1 MTFRSGRS
9 LRQQIEAGLNGEA
22 DPLGPDGL
30 GLPDAPDDAASDEP
44 EFQSGDTAEQP
55 IRRGKT
61 PAAPEMR
68 GRRGKERH
76 VDEEVRAAYEA
87 AQSGR
92 AAAARVVAAVGSGP
106 GSTAR
111 KLPDLG
117 VLPPL
122 LHASGAF
129 GTLRARLGSESGP
142 IAAGGRHASLAAVP
156 HGAKTFLAAA
166 LTSGDVAPRG
176 HYDAAAPGLLGIA
189 RPAAAA
195 AAVGATGSASAT
207 AVTAATAA
215 TVAAGERLCWVAR
228 DAEIGDRVAEELQA
242 WLGDPDA
249 VAILEPR
256 TSLAYERSELVRDE
270 TAARVAALSAWRSGR
285 ARVLVASV
293 QALLQH
299 TLDPEE
305 LPAEPRRLK
314 VGARLHQDALLRDL
328 MALGYDP
335 VVEVAGR
342 GEFAR
347 RGGLVDVFPSAAP
360 LPIRIEL
367 FGDEIDSM
375 RIFDPTDQRS
385 LGPVQEVVLL
395 PASEFLVPPAG
406 LTEIRD
412 RVERLP
418 GRAKLP
424 DRLVADLTRFEEGIH
439 AGTGELGAH
448 SGHVH
453 DVGAVARA
461 LETGDAAEVW
471 AGVLCPATGLDHI
484 PVGTLL
490 VLDEPGDIADA
501 ADFLWRQA
509 EERRA
514 ELIAGGDLPA
524 TWPEAYLA
532 PRDWKSRLLRGR
544 TLELTWESEAAAPTG
559 GGTPMGDLFGWH
571 EPALPPART
580 ARLAET
586 VTGWTNDGDRVVL
599 ASDQA
604 PRLADIMAEQ
614 GLPTGMVDRLTEA
627 PRPGTRT
634 LIGRSLNGGFT
645 GGPDGLTFVTDR
657 ELFGSV
663 RVRRPKALRRVVP
676 RDVLERLTQ
685 GDLVVHVDHGI
696 ARYERMLRRGT
707 AGDER
712 DYLEL
717 SFSGTDKIFLPVEQ
731 INRISRYSGG
741 ENPAL
746 SKLGGAEWLRTKQ
759 RVKRA
764 VTDLAKELLEI
775 YAARAAAPGFAYS
788 ADTPW
793 QQELEASFPYEETL
807 DQLRATAEVKI
818 DMEAG
823 RPMDRLVVG
832 DVGYGKTEVALRGI
846 FKAIQGGK
854 QVAVLVPTTVL
865 VAQHYTTFSQ
875 RFAAFPITVRLLSRF
890 VPAREQEDTIAG
902 LADGGVDLVIGT
914 HRLLS
919 KDVHFRDL
927 GMVVVDEEQRF
938 GVAAK
943 ERLKRL
949 RREVDVLT
957 LSATP
962 IPRTLNLALAGVR
975 DLSLIETPPED
986 RLPIQTRVAEAS
998 TGLVR
1003 DAILR
1008 ELDRGG
1014 QVFFVHNRVET
1025 IEAQAEQLRQLL
1037 PGVRIAVGHGQMPE
1051 GHLEKVMIG
1060 FAGGAT
1066 EVLVCTTIIESG
1078 LDIPNANTI
1087 IIDRADTLGLAQLYQ
1102 LRGRV
1107 GRSARRAYAYLLY
1120 RRREKLSDV
1129 ARKRLQAIFNAS
1141 ELGAGFQIALS
1152 DLEIRG
1158 AGNILGAEQHGHVAA
1173 VGFDLYTR
1181 LLAEAVEEQKAEFEN
1196 RPAVVERPGA
1206 TVDLPVDA
1214 HLPDDYVLETAQKLE
1229 LYRRLGRVRT
1239 AGELAAF
1246 RQELVDR
1253 YGPLPAPV
1261 LKLLEVVELRMAAE
1275 TAGIVSISREE
1286 GELVVRLGTLSRSS
1300 AMRALASM
1308 GRDVVRFGTNQ
1319 ARIRLPRDPA
1329 RSWSVA
1335 QNVVARLVPAAEEQ
1349 RQGRER
1355 AAAAQGAMDQAPRP
1369 FDR

>member
-1 MTFRSGRS
+1 
-9 LRQQIEAGLNGEA
+9 
-22 DPLGPDGL
+22 
-30 GLPDAPDDAASDEP
+30 
-44 EFQSGDTAEQP
+44 
-55 IRRGKT
+55 
-61 PAAPEMR
+61 
-68 GRRGKERH
+68 
-76 VDEEVRAAYEA
+76 
-87 AQSGR
+87 
-92 AAAARVVAAVGSGP
+92 
-106 GSTAR
+106 
-111 KLPDLG
+111 
-117 VLPPL
+117 
-122 LHASGAF
+122 
-129 GTLRARLGSESGP
+129 
-142 IAAGGRHASLAAVP
+142 
-156 HGAKTFLAAA
+156 
-166 LTSGDVAPRG
+166 
-176 HYDAAAPGLLGIA
+176 
-189 RPAAAA
+189 
-195 AAVGATGSASAT
+195 
-207 AVTAATAA
+207 
-215 TVAAGERLCWVAR
+215 
-228 DAEIGDRVAEELQA
+228 VAEELQA
-242 WLGDPDA
+242 WLGDPEA
-249 VAILEPR
+249 VAVLEPR
-256 TSLAYERSELVRDE
+256 TALAYERSELVRDE
-270 TAARVAALSAWRSGR
+270 TAARVAALAAWRSGR

-299 TLDPEE
+299 TLDPAE
-305 LPAEPRRLK
+305 LPAEPRRLRL
-314 VGARLHQDALLRDL
+314 GARMHQDELLHEL
-328 MALGYDP
+328 LVLGYDP
-335 VVEVAGR
+335 VLEVAGR

-347 RGGLVDVFPSAAP
+347 RGGLVDVFPSAAS

-375 RIFDPTDQRS
+375 RVFDPTDQRS
-385 LGPVQEVVLL
+385 LRAVDEVVLL
-395 PASEFLVPPAG
+395 PASEFLVPAG
-406 LTEIRD
+406 GVAEIRE
-412 RVERLP
+412 RAARLP
-418 GRAKLP
+418 GRRTKLP
-424 DRLVADLTRFEEGIH
+424 DRLAADLTRFEESVH

-448 SGHVH
+448 SGHLH
-453 DVGAVARA
+453 DIAATARA

-471 AGVLCPATGLDHI
+471 AAVLCPATGLDHL
-484 PVGTLL
+484 PQSTLL
-490 VLDEPGDIADA
+490 VLDEPGDIADS

-509 EERRA
+509 QERRT
-514 ELIAGGDLPA
+514 ELVTAGDLPA
-524 TWPEAYLA
+524 EWPESYLG
-532 PRDWKSRLLRGR
+532 PREWKSHLLRGR
-544 TLELTWESEAAAPTG
+544 TLELTWESEAASPTG
-559 GGTPMGDLFGWH
+559 GGTPMGDIFGWR
-571 EPALPPART
+571 EPSLPPART

-586 VTGWTNDGDRVVL
+586 VRTWAADGNRVVL

-604 PRLADIMAEQ
+604 SRLADLLGEQ
-614 GLPTGMVDRLTEA
+614 GLPTAVVDRLVEA
-627 PRPGTRT
+627 PMPGTRT
-634 LIGRSLNGGFT
+634 LIGRSLNGGFAE
-645 GGPDGLTFVTDR
+645 GPDGLMLVTDR

-685 GDLVVHVDHGI
+685 GDLVVHIDHGI
-696 ARYERMLRRGT
+696 ARYERMLRRG
-707 AGDER
+707 APGDER

-717 SFSGTDKIFLPVEQ
+717 SFAGTDKIFLPVEQ

-746 SKLGGAEWLRTKQ
+746 SKLGGADWLRTKQ

-775 YAARAAAPGFAYS
+775 YAARAAAPGFAY
-788 ADTPW
+788 APDTPW
-793 QQELEASFPYEETL
+793 QQEVEASFPYEETL
-807 DQLRATAEVKI
+807 DQLRATAEVKL

-823 RPMDRLVVG
+823 QPMDRLVVG
-832 DVGYGKTEVALRGI
+832 DVGYGKTEVALRGV

-865 VAQHYTTFSQ
+865 AAQHYATFTQ
-875 RFAAFPITVRLLSRF
+875 RFAAYPVTVRLLSRF
-890 VPAREQEDTIAG
+890 VPDREQDATIDG
-902 LADGGVDLVIGT
+902 LAAGSVDLVIGT

-919 KDVHFRDL
+919 KDVRFRDL
-927 GMVVVDEEQRF
+927 GMVIVDEEQRF

-943 ERLKRL
+943 ERLKKL

-1025 IEAQAEQLRQLL
+1025 IEAQAEQLRQVL

-1051 GHLEKVMIG
+1051 GRLEKVMIA
-1060 FAGGAT
+1060 FAGGET

-1107 GRSARRAYAYLLY
+1107 GRSSRRAYAYLLY

-1181 LLAEAVEEQKAEFEN
+1181 LLAEAVEEQKAEFEG

-1206 TVDLPVDA
+1206 VVDLPVDA
-1214 HLPDDYVLETAQKLE
+1214 HLPDSYVPETSQKLE

-1253 YGPLPAPV
+1253 FGPLPQPV
-1261 LKLLEVVELRMAAE
+1261 LRLLEVVELRMAAE
-1275 TAGIVSISREE
+1275 NAGIVSISREE
-1286 GELVVRLGTLSRSS
+1286 GELVVRLGTLSRAS
-1300 AMRALASM
+1300 AMRALATM
-1308 GRDVVRFGTNQ
+1308 GRDAVRFGSNQ

-1335 QNVVARLVPAAEEQ
+1335 QSVVARLIPAAEDQ
-1349 RQGRER
+1349 RLAREK
-1355 AAAAQGAMDQAPRP
+1355 AAAAQGLQE
-1369 FDR
+1369 